1 MKENKLLNEVNA
13 YYTDKILKNGLTPQ
27 GVDWNSAES
36 QNLRFEILSAEI
48 DSYSPF
54 SVVDYGCG
62 YGSMFDFYKKR
73 YNDFTFY
80 GYDISEEMINNA
92 KEIHKNDKNA
102 KWYTELNNVPDGDF
116 VIASGIFN
124 VRLKNSERDWLE
136 YIIKTLNVINNKSIK
151 GFSFN
156 MLTQYSDSEYMKDYL
171 YYADPLFIFDYC
183 KRNFSKYVALKHDY
197 PLHEFSIIIKK

>member
-1 MKENKLLNEVNA
+1 MKNKKILNDVNS

-27 GVDWNSAES
+27 GVDWNSVES
-36 QNLRFEILSAEI
+36 QNLRFEILSADI
-48 DSYSPF
+48 DSSKHF
-54 SVVDYGCG
+54 SVIDYGCG
-62 YGSMFDFYKKR
+62 YGSMFDFYKTR
-73 YNDFTFY
+73 YNDFVFY

-92 KEIHKNDKNA
+92 KEIHKEDKNT
-102 KWYTELNNVPDGDF
+102 KWFTDINDVPNADF

-124 VRLKNSERDWLE
+124 VRLENSEKDWLE
-136 YIIKTLNVINNKSIK
+136 YILETLKTINEKSTK

-156 MLTQYSDSEYMKDYL
+156 MLTKYSDAEYMKDYL

-197 PLHEFSIIIKK
+197 PLYEFSISVKK

>member
-1 MKENKLLNEVNA
+1 MKNKKILNDVNS

-36 QNLRFEILSAEI
+36 QNLRFEILSTDIHA
-48 DSYSPF
+48 SKHF
-54 SVVDYGCG
+54 SVIDYGCG
-62 YGSMFDFYKKR
+62 YGSMFNFYKTQ
-73 YNDFTFY
+73 YHDFDFL

-92 KEIHKNDKNA
+92 KKIHSVDKNA
-102 KWYTELNNVPDGDF
+102 KWFTDIKEVPNADF

-124 VRLKNSERDWLE
+124 VRLENSEKDWLV
-136 YIIKTLNVINNKSIK
+136 YILDTLKTINEKSTK

-156 MLTQYSDSEYMKDYL
+156 MLTKYSDAEYMKDYL

-197 PLHEFSIIIKK
+197 PLYEFSISVKK

>member
-1 MKENKLLNEVNA
+1 MKDNKLFNEVNA
-13 YYTDKILKNGLTPQ
+13 YYTDKILKYGLTPQ
-27 GVDWNSAES
+27 GVDWNSVES
-36 QNLRFEILSAEI
+36 QNLRFLILSA
-48 DSYSPF
+48 DKDNYSSF

-80 GYDISEEMINNA
+80 GYDISEEMFN
-92 KEIHKNDKNA
+92 NA
-102 KWYTELNNVPDGDF
+102 KWYTELNNVPDADF

-136 YIIKTLNVINNKSIK
+136 YIIETLNVINNKSIK

-183 KRNFSKYVALKHDY
+183 KRNFSKYVSLKHDY
-197 PLHEFSIIIKK
+197 PLYEFSISIKK

>member
-1 MKENKLLNEVNA
+1 MKNKKILSDVNS

-36 QNLRFEILSAEI
+36 QNLRFEILSTDIYAGKH
-48 DSYSPF
+48 F
-54 SVVDYGCG
+54 SVIDYGCG
-62 YGSMFDFYKKR
+62 YGSMFNFYKTQ
-73 YNDFTFY
+73 YHDFDFY
-80 GYDISEEMINNA
+80 GYDISEEMIDNA
-92 KEIHKNDKNA
+92 KEIHKDDENA
-102 KWYTELNNVPDGDF
+102 KWFTDIKDVPNADF

-124 VRLKNSERDWLE
+124 VRLENSEKDWLA
-136 YIIKTLNVINNKSIK
+136 YILETLKTIDEKSTK

-156 MLTQYSDSEYMKDYL
+156 MLTKYSDAEYMKDYL

-197 PLHEFSIIIKK
+197 PLYEFSISVKK

>member
-1 MKENKLLNEVNA
+1 MKDNKLLSEVNA

-36 QNLRFEILSAEI
+36 QNLRFEILSADI
-48 DSYSPF
+48 NNYSSF

-92 KEIHKNDKNA
+92 KEIHKNDINS
-102 KWYTELNNVPDGDF
+102 KWYTEFNDVPDADF

-124 VRLKNSERDWLE
+124 VRLENSEKEWFE
-136 YIIKTLNVINNKSIK
+136 YIIDTLNVINNKAIK

-156 MLTQYSDSEYMKDYL
+156 MLTHYSDVEYMKDYL

-183 KRNFSKYVALKHDY
+183 KRNFSRYVALKHDY
-197 PLHEFSIIIKK
+197 PLYEFSISIKK